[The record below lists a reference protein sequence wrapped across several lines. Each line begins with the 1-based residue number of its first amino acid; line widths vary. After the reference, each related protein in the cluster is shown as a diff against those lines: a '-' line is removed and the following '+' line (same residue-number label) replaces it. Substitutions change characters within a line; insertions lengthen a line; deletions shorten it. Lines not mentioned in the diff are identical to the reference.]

1 MNISVIRWMYHD
13 PADVMQGK
21 MCPDGALWAVGC
33 ADAYE
38 NLSKKRKTF
47 QKKKNVTS
55 GTKIYPILK
64 EIVWKFCYIAGT
76 VLGRI
81 INIFCGGIVSWY
93 I

>member
-1 MNISVIRWMYHD
+1 MIRQTLCKGKCVRMGSCGQL
-13 PADVMQGK
+13 DVPTRMK
-21 MCPDGALWAVGC
+21 I
-33 ADAYE
+33 
-38 NLSKKRKTF
+38 F

-81 INIFCGGIVSWY
+81 INIFAGHSVLVYLTLNIY
-93 I
+93 EP

>member
-1 MNISVIRWMYHD
+1 
-13 PADVMQGK
+13 
-21 MCPDGALWAVGC
+21 MCPSGALWAVGC
-33 ADAYE
+33 ADARE

-76 VLGRI
+76 VLGKEHKYFFAGYSVLLYLTL
-81 INIFCGGIVSWY
+81 NIY
-93 I
+93 EL

>member
-1 MNISVIRWMYHD
+1 MVVPWGGRRYVRKNASEW
-13 PADVMQGK
+13 
-21 MCPDGALWAVGC
+21 ALRAVGR
-33 ADAYE
+33 AYECE

-76 VLGRI
+76 VLGRD
-81 INIFCGGIVSWY
+81 INIFAGHSVLVYLTLNIY
-93 I
+93 EP

>member
-1 MNISVIRWMYHD
+1 M
-13 PADVMQGK
+13 
-21 MCPDGALWAVGC
+21 DGEEKEEG
-33 ADAYE
+33 
-38 NLSKKRKTF
+38 NLSEKRKTF

>member
-1 MNISVIRWMYHD
+1 MGRQTSCKEKCVRMG
-13 PADVMQGK
+13 PCGQLDVPTRVKIFQ
-21 MCPDGALWAVGC
+21 
-33 ADAYE
+33 
-38 NLSKKRKTF
+38 KKRKTF

-81 INIFCGGIVSWY
+81 INIFAGHSVLVYLTLNIY
-93 I
+93 EP